1 MRKNYLLSTTV
12 TYSPPAE
19 TTAAGEALEPA
30 TQSPARPP
38 ETRQPLS
45 SVSRRGRPQA
55 PRAPPQHRSGA
66 YSVAQFCEA
75 YGVSVGFLYKL
86 WAKGEGPDVM
96 KWHPYAHHFRGRRQM
111 EPPARTHHQA
121 VSEESLNE
129 IPQIS
134 AAGIW
139 GFFVLKAAMQ

>member
-96 KWHPYAHHFRGRRQM
+96 KVGTRTLITFAAADRWSRQLERTTKQFRK
-111 EPPARTHHQA
+111 
-121 VSEESLNE
+121 
-129 IPQIS
+129 
-134 AAGIW
+134 
-139 GFFVLKAAMQ
+139 KA